1 MINPLTTP
9 TCVHCG
15 KPTESPIVKN
25 GNAFCCH
32 GCLNVFE
39 LLGDGQCEVPN
50 PTKHGSYGY
59 LDLDISTR
67 EHVRFD
73 SEGQALITFVLPDMH
88 CASCVQFLEHLYKKN
103 SAIQQS
109 LVNFPRKEL
118 RVRFDINAL
127 PLSQLA
133 ELLANAGYPPEM
145 REKAK
150 EANKK
155 KESRLIA
162 QIGIAGFCFGNIM
175 LFSFP
180 EYLGAEDVESEFQ
193 SLFAYLN
200 FGLALPV
207 MFFSGWGY
215 LLSAIKAIK
224 NKTVNLDVPIS
235 IGMLAIFLRSAFEVI
250 SASGAGYFD
259 SLAGLV
265 FFLLIGK
272 WYQARTFKVLSYDR
286 DYKSYFPIAVMR
298 KTDDNKEEF
307 VPIGELVPGDE
318 IIIHHR
324 EIIPADGVLIDGDA
338 TIDYSFVS
346 GEADHLRIDKG
357 EEIKAGGR
365 QMGASIAVRVETPV
379 EQSKLTRLWNSE
391 AFLKDAKESVQN
403 PVDRISKHFTAAIL
417 VIAGVSF
424 AYWFRIDEA
433 TAWRAF
439 TATLIV
445 ACPCA
450 LALTLPFTFGSSTRI
465 FGKQGIYLKNA
476 NIIEVMA
483 RLKHLVFD
491 KTGTL
496 TRSNDYK
503 MEWRGRELSE
513 DEVSAVATI
522 TDQSAHPLSRKIS
535 TTFQNKRVVIQYFNE
550 LEGRGVS
557 AESEVGE
564 VKIGNANWLGAT
576 LSADSGTH
584 VYVSINGEIAG
595 YFSFEKPL
603 RVGLND
609 ELQALKSHYELT
621 LLSGDNASE
630 QERYA
635 PFFKADHMR
644 FSQSSQDKMDEIN
657 RIKETQTVAMIGDG
671 LNDAGALKAADFGI
685 AVVDDLYAF
694 SPACDAIM
702 HADVLKN
709 LNRVFDF
716 ARQAL
721 KTVRLSFLISF
732 IYNVV
737 GLSFAVQGALTPLVA
752 AVLMPL
758 SSVTVVIFTISR
770 SHWQARR
777 LGLTGE
783 K

>member
-1 MINPLTTP
+1 MINPLNIP

-15 KPTESPIVKN
+15 KPAESPILKN
-25 GNAFCCH
+25 EQVFCCH
-32 GCLNVFE
+32 GCLNVYE
-39 LLGDGQCEVPN
+39 LLSGDQCEVPT
-50 PTKHGSYGY
+50 PKAHGSYAY
-59 LDLDISTR
+59 LDLDVYMR

-73 SEGQALITFVLPDMH
+73 NEGFALITMVLPDIS

-103 SAIQQS
+103 AAIQQS
-109 LVNFPRKEL
+109 VVNFPRKEL
-118 RVRFDINAL
+118 RIRFNIEQL
-127 PLSQLA
+127 PLSALA
-133 ELLANAGYPPEM
+133 EMLAKSGYPPEM
-145 REKAK
+145 RGQVK

-155 KESRLIA
+155 KESKLIA

-180 EYLGAEDVESEFQ
+180 EYLGAEDVEREFQ
-193 SLFAYLN
+193 HLFAYLN
-200 FGLALPV
+200 FALALPV
-207 MFFSGWGY
+207 MFFSGWNY
-215 LLSAIKAIK
+215 LSSAFTAIR

-235 IGMLAIFLRSAFEVI
+235 IGMFAIFLRSAFEVI
-250 SASGAGYFD
+250 SGSGAGYFD

-298 KTDDNKEEF
+298 KTDHQKEEF

-324 EIIPADGVLIDGDA
+324 EIIPADGVLIDGEG
-338 TIDYSFVS
+338 TIDYSFVT
-346 GEADHLRIDKG
+346 GEADHMRIDAG
-357 EEIKAGGR
+357 SEIKAGGR
-365 QMGASIAVRVETPV
+365 QMGASITMRVETPV
-379 EQSKLTRLWNSE
+379 EQSQLTRLWNSE

-403 PVDRISKHFTAAIL
+403 PVDRISKRFTAIIL
-417 VIAGVSF
+417 VIAFASF
-424 AYWFRIDEA
+424 GFWFGIDES

-450 LALTLPFTFGSSTRI
+450 LALTLPFTFGSATRI
-465 FGKQGIYLKNA
+465 FGKNGIYLKNA

-503 MEWRGRELSE
+503 MDWRGRELTDQEISAI
-513 DEVSAVATI
+513 VSI

-535 TTFQNKRVVIQYFNE
+535 TTFQQQRITLHYFNE
-550 LEGRGVS
+550 IEGMGVL
-557 AESEVGE
+557 AKTAAGDIQ
-564 VKIGNANWLGAT
+564 IGNAKWLGAGI
-576 LSADSGTH
+576 SADSGTH
-584 VYVSINGEIAG
+584 VYVSFDGKIAG

-603 RVGLND
+603 RAGLNQ
-609 ELQALKSHYELT
+609 ELEELKQHYELT

-635 PFFKADHMR
+635 PYFATNNMR
-644 FSQSSQDKMDEIN
+644 FSQSPEDKMKEVA
-657 RIKETQTVAMIGDG
+657 RIKESHTVAMIGDG
-671 LNDAGALKAADFGI
+671 LNDAGALKTADFGI
-685 AVVDDLYAF
+685 AVVDELYAF

-702 HADVLKN
+702 HADVLKK
-709 LNRVFDF
+709 LDRMLDF

-721 KTVRLSFLISF
+721 KTVRLSFIISF
-732 IYNVV
+732 VYNVV
-737 GLSFAVQGALTPLVA
+737 GLSFAVQGSLTPLVA

-758 SSVTVVIFTISR
+758 SSVTVVVFTISR

-783 K
+783 R